1 MAKPLLS
8 LIIPAYNEEA
18 RLPHTLALVMDYL
31 ALQPYQAEVL
41 VVENGSHDQTLEI
54 AQDFARR
61 YPNLCALHSDQR
73 GKGLAVRMGM
83 LAAQGQYRFMCDAD
97 FSMPVEQ
104 IGRFLPPALAGYDI
118 AIASREAP
126 GAVRYDE
133 PQYRHIVGRVY
144 NWMIRLVALPGLQ
157 DTQCGFKCFR
167 GEVAEEL
174 FNLQTLP
181 GWSFDVEL
189 LYIAQRRGYKIIEI
203 GIPWYFNSESKIRVM
218 KDSLRMGMDLL
229 RIRLN
234 ARQGLYDQK

>member
-8 LIIPAYNEEA
+8 LIIPAYNEEV